1 MQKLGMIAKND
12 PIYLQHGSSTS

>member
-1 MQKLGMIAKND
+1 MKKLGMIAEND